1 MIPDHLEVY
10 DLMKAMQ
17 KMFQRKALLK
27 PLDTHISRKDISID
41 QRSDEI
47 REFLKQRVQKKVK
60 LEELFDRADRYYFIV
75 TFLSVLVLAKDH
87 ELEIIQNDLFDD
99 IYVEGKYE

>member
-1 MIPDHLEVY
+1 
-10 DLMKAMQ
+10 MQ

-99 IYVEGKYE
+99 IYVEGK